1 MLKHLLVA
9 IFLVASF
16 VKAASADFVPAP
28 PTRPAL
34 VEIVGGGMYKYGAAI
49 VEDYEWKLM
58 WWCKGESNRVDRIAY
73 RSESGGK
80 ISTTSESISI
90 TVINEPTPGSGQG
103 IVRVPIL
110 NHDTTV
116 HICDPTVVRGNFKYY
131 SIVKPQPT
139 VPLSPTIDSS
149 DVTYQFALYYTK
161 ALTADLAEKN
171 KIYVAFSNDG
181 QNWIGPEN
189 AVVQP
194 ENPALTN
201 TYGVGQASAL
211 NRGPNAAGQQ
221 TIDLFYTDT
230 TAGKVKI
237 ATSTDGINFSHKAY
251 VTQKSNLPE
260 HAQLPNWNND
270 FVIHSEEQNIYAT
283 IPGASVKG
291 CPQSGYCW
299 YTHLFFP
306 FKKRLNATETYG
318 FGFFRIPIAHVGDST
333 KAWEFL
339 GWVDSNLTGNPQ
351 NFAPALRRN
360 GYGDIAS
367 LNVVEAV
374 FATGALQLKN
384 AAWDV
389 ELRKVA
395 WKATVNPNL
404 LSVDSTG
411 KSFPLQ
417 SLNRHA
423 NYGVYGAYW
432 NTTGIA
438 GPNYFLQGELGKVA
452 ESPPIASGSEF
463 QPIFNCEFPDTP
475 ESNLKRFVS
484 LGGNCGAA
492 ADKAAPVGVSGYIAK
507 TLNASGTAPGFT
519 KPLYG
524 CNSTA
529 SPAPILADPAVLAKG
544 YRYLSVDPYCEAA
557 GASATLLGY
566 IRP

>member
-1 MLKHLLVA
+1 VLKNILVA
-9 IFLVASF
+9 LFLLGSF
-16 VKAASADFVPAP
+16 VKAATADFVPAP

-34 VEIVGGGMYKYGAAI
+34 VDIVGGGMYKYGAAI
-49 VEDYEWKLM
+49 VEDYGWKLM
-58 WWCKGESNRVDRIAY
+58 WWCKGDSTPPQLTNPLYRQDRIAY
-73 RSESGGK
+73 RSIDPDNNPSAIK
-80 ISTTSESISI
+80 DIAITAISSNGTRIALS
-90 TVINEPTPGSGQG
+90 
-103 IVRVPIL
+103 
-110 NHDTTV
+110 DTTQQV
-116 HICDPTVVRGNFKYY
+116 HICDPTVVRGNFKYLPLNWFVGSVSSLTNY
-131 SIVKPQPT
+131 S
-139 VPLSPTIDSS
+139 
-149 DVTYQFALYYTK
+149 FALYYTK
-161 ALTADLAEKN
+161 AFTADLGFKN

-194 ENPALTN
+194 ENPALTGA
-201 TYGVGQASAL
+201 YGVGQGSAL

-230 TAGKVKI
+230 TVGKVKI

-260 HAQLPNWNND
+260 HSSLPYWNND
-270 FVIHSEEQNIYAT
+270 FVIHSGEQKIYAT
-283 IPGASVKG
+283 IPGQNVKR
-291 CPQSGYCW
+291 CPETGDCW
-299 YTHLFFP
+299 YVIDN
-306 FKKRLNATETYG
+306 KRLNTTETYG

-374 FATGALQLKN
+374 FATSALQLKD

-395 WKATVNPNL
+395 WKATVNPNF

-411 KSFPLQ
+411 KSFPLR

-432 NTTGIA
+432 NTTGIP
-438 GPNYFLQGELGKVA
+438 GMYYFLQGELGKVA

-463 QPIFNCEFPDTP
+463 QALFNCEFLAEP
-475 ESNLKRFVS
+475 EDKLKRFVS

-492 ADKAAPVGVSGYIAK
+492 TDKAAPVGVSGYIAK
-507 TLNASGTAPGFT
+507 TLNASGTALGFT

-529 SPAPILADPAVLAKG
+529 SPEPILADSAVLAKG